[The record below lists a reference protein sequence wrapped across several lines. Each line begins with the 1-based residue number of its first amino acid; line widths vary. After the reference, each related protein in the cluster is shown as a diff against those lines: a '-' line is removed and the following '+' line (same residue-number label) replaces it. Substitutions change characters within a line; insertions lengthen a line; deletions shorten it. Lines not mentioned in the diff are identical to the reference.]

1 MAGNH
6 TGRNQIRKEKV
17 QAERVQLFVADYVKH
32 KFKNIYT
39 EAVQYHGMLREK
51 NPRKIDLKR
60 TEEYRKWV
68 EEQKEITKFNQRMKQ
83 LNDKLVNTKQVG
95 HGEYPDNL
103 QLKISL
109 LDGDSI
115 QKKPKNPTAKTL
127 TEGEAIVE
135 TMDEGTIDIEPSF
148 EEIIAPELLDEII
161 NDLRQDPDLQ
171 NIITDL
177 EDQLAFEELDIGM
190 NIELSDDERLE
201 KELL

>member
-6 TGRNQIRKEKV
+6 TERNQIRKGKV

-32 KFKNIYT
+32 KFKNIYS
-39 EAVQYHGMLREK
+39 EAVQYHAMLPEK
-51 NPRKIDLKR
+51 NPWKIDLKR
-60 TEEYRKWV
+60 TEEYRQWV
-68 EEQKEITKFNQRMKQ
+68 KEQKKITEFNQWMKQ
-83 LNDKLVNTKQVG
+83 QNDKSVNTKQVE
-95 HGEYPDNL
+95 HSEYRDNL

-115 QKKPKNPTAKTL
+115 QKKPKTL
-127 TEGEAIVE
+127 AEGEAIVE